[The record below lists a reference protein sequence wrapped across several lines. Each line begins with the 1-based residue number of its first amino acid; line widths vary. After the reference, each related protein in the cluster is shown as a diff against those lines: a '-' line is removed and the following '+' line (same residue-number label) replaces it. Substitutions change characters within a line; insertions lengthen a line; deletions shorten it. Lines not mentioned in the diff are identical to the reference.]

1 MKGNLRL
8 SVSKNMM
15 YVSAQI
21 ESDGENEITG
31 TYIYD
36 KLNELGVKA
45 GILSDNV
52 TTLVMLGMYDTE
64 MIVAEGKQPIPGTDG
79 QYTG

>member
-1 MKGNLRL
+1 M
-8 SVSKNMM
+8 
-15 YVSAQI
+15 
-21 ESDGENEITG
+21 
-31 TYIYD
+31 
-36 KLNELGVKA
+36 KA

-64 MIVAEGKQPIPGTDG
+64 MIVAEDKQPIPGTDG